1 MSGITSQTS
10 PCVLAITTSAGVA
23 HVAAST
29 AEGVVLFEYS
39 IHDYKTQSLA
49 LLPMLQ
55 QHMAQA
61 DVQVD
66 QIQAIAADIG
76 PGGFTSLR
84 TTCGV
89 VQGLA
94 TAWGVPV
101 APISSFECLAAHAQS
116 KQVPTAHGIRC
127 LLDARLGELYCATL
141 RLGTHGTVWLRE
153 PFLVSIEDAWK
164 NPWNDGECEL
174 PTAMTDAVADL
185 LPAPWPP
192 GTWIGPISAVALAAM
207 GWQAVHNRVTVEP
220 LACQPMYVR
229 DKVAQTTAERVAG
242 KHGRV

>member
-1 MSGITSQTS
+1 M
-10 PCVLAITTSAGVA
+10 TTSAGVA
-23 HVAAST
+23 NVAATS
-29 AEGVVLFEYS
+29 ANGLVLFEYS

-49 LLPMLQ
+49 LLPMLK
-55 QHMAQA
+55 QHMEQA
-61 DVQVD
+61 AVQPAD
-66 QIQAIAADIG
+66 IKAIAADIG

-116 KQVPTAHGIRC
+116 KHVPMAQGVRC

-141 RLGTHGTVWLRE
+141 RLTSQGTVWLKQ
-153 PFLVSIEDAWK
+153 PFLVSIEDAWQS
-164 NPWNDGECEL
+164 PWHDGEYAL
-174 PTAMTDAVADL
+174 PTVMTEAVADL

-192 GTWIGPISAVALAAM
+192 GTWIGSLSAVALAEL
-207 GWQAVHNRVTVEP
+207 GWHMVHNCTTGEP
-220 LACQPMYVR
+220 LACQPLYVR
-229 DKVAQTTAERVAG
+229 DKVAQTTAERVADR
-242 KHGRV
+242 HGRV